1 MDTQDTIAA
10 LSTPFGEGA
19 LAVIR
24 LSGPQSIAV
33 ADKLWRGKRTVA
45 ELPARFAA
53 FGKIVEGERVLDDV
67 VLTVFRAPASYT
79 GEDVVEIS
87 GHGGV
92 LVSRR
97 LLEALLR
104 AGARSAESGEFTQ
117 RAYLH
122 GKLDLTQAEAVMDL
136 ITAQSDLA
144 LRAAGEQLSGRLGE
158 RIRALKEHVLG
169 ILAHI
174 EAYID
179 FPDEDI
185 SPDTGAALCARLDA
199 ALATIASLLDT
210 AGQGRLLREGV
221 RTVIAG
227 EPNVGK
233 SSLLNL
239 LLGHERAIVSPRPG
253 TTRDTLEETILLRG
267 LPLRLVDT
275 AGLRET
281 DDEIERQGI
290 ARTHAQIQRADLV
303 LRVHDATQ
311 PRSSDTPVAPPI
323 ARSAQSLS
331 PESDLALRAETT
343 ATGVSQLLILNKT
356 DLGEHPSWHGV
367 EAVRLSCRTTTGLDA
382 LADAIEARVLGG
394 AGSRTD
400 WTVAINTRHAAHL
413 ETARNFLLAAR
424 RAFDTGTHSEFIAE
438 ELRAAMDAIGDIVGR
453 AHTED
458 LLGVIFSSFC
468 IGK

>member
-1 MDTQDTIAA
+1 MMDTEDTIAA

-45 ELPARFAA
+45 ELPARYAA
-53 FGKIVEGERVLDDV
+53 FGTIVEDGLALDDV

-79 GEDVVEIS
+79 GEDVIEIS

-104 AGARSAESGEFTQ
+104 AGARSAEPGEFTQ

-179 FPDEDI
+179 FPEEDI
-185 SPDTGAALCARLDA
+185 SPDTGVALLARLDEG
-199 ALATIASLLDT
+199 LATIVALLATAS
-210 AGQGRLLREGV
+210 QGRLLREGV
-221 RTVIAG
+221 RTVISG

-239 LLGHERAIVSPRPG
+239 LLGHERAIVSARPG
-253 TTRDTLEETILLRG
+253 TTRDTLEETIILRG

-275 AGLRET
+275 AGLRDTEC
-281 DDEIERQGI
+281 EIEREGI
-290 ARTHAQIQRADLV
+290 ARTHAQMQRADLV
-303 LRVHDATQ
+303 LRVHDASL
-311 PRSSDTPVAPPI
+311 PRPAATADT
-323 ARSAQSLS
+323 
-331 PESDLALRAETT
+331 ALI
-343 ATGVSQLLILNKT
+343 VLNKT
-356 DLGEHPSWHGV
+356 DLGEHLSWQGMD
-367 EAVRLSCRTTTGLDA
+367 AVRLSCRTSTGIEA
-382 LADAIEARVLGG
+382 LESAIESRVLGG

-400 WTVAINTRHAAHL
+400 WTVAINSRHASCL
-413 ETARNFLLAAR
+413 ESARNYLLAAR
-424 RAFDTGTHSEFIAE
+424 RAFDAGTHSEFIAE
-438 ELRAAMDAIGDIVGR
+438 ELRAAMNAIGDIVGR
-453 AHTED
+453 ADTED

>member
-1 MDTQDTIAA
+1 MDREDTIAA

-33 ADKLWRGKRTVA
+33 ADKLWRGRRTVA
-45 ELPARFAA
+45 ELPARTAA
-53 FGKIVEGERVLDDV
+53 FGSIVEEGHALDDV

-104 AGARSAESGEFTQ
+104 AGARSAEPGEFTQ

-144 LRAAGEQLSGRLGE
+144 LRAAGEQLSGRLGD
-158 RIRALKEHVLG
+158 RIRALKENVLG

-179 FPDEDI
+179 FPEEDI
-185 SPDTGAALCARLDA
+185 SPDTGAALLARLDEALSTIA
-199 ALATIASLLDT
+199 ALLSTAS
-210 AGQGRLLREGV
+210 QGRLLREGV

-239 LLGHERAIVSPRPG
+239 LLGHERAIVSARPG
-253 TTRDTLEETILLRG
+253 TTRDTLEETIILRG

-275 AGLRET
+275 AGLRDT
-281 DDEIERQGI
+281 DCEIEREGI
-290 ARTHAQIQRADLV
+290 ARTHAQMQRADLV
-303 LRVHDATQ
+303 LRVNDASL
-311 PRSSDTPVAPPI
+311 PRPAAVAD
-323 ARSAQSLS
+323 A
-331 PESDLALRAETT
+331 ALI
-343 ATGVSQLLILNKT
+343 VLNKT
-356 DLGEHPSWHGV
+356 DLGEHPSWRGV
-367 EAVRLSCRTTTGLDA
+367 EAVRLSCRANTGIEA
-382 LADAIEARVLGG
+382 LESAIESRILGG
-394 AGSRTD
+394 AGGRTD
-400 WTVAINTRHAAHL
+400 WGVAINARHAACL
-413 ETARNFLLAAR
+413 ESARDFLGAAR
-424 RAFDTGTHSEFIAE
+424 RAFEAGTHSEFIAE
-438 ELRAAMDAIGDIVGR
+438 ELRAAMNAIGDIVGR
-453 AHTED
+453 ADAED
-458 LLGVIFSSFC
+458 ILGVIFSSFC